1 VPVARLTENELKRKD
16 AIDAVRTAARLAMR
30 MKLRHILNEVENDLL
45 EEFERRLAAGEPFEL
60 DIRSVLKQVTEELD
74 S

>member
-1 VPVARLTENELKRKD
+1 MARLTDNELARKD

-30 MKLRHILNEVENDLL
+30 IKLRHVLNEVENDLL

-60 DIRSVLKQVTEELD
+60 DVKSVLEQVTEGLR
-74 S
+74 

>member
-1 VPVARLTENELKRKD
+1 MARLTENELARKD

-30 MKLRHILNEVENDLL
+30 IKLRHILNEVESDLL
-45 EEFERRLAAGEPFEL
+45 EEFDRRVADGAPFEL
-60 DIRSVLKQVTEELD
+60 DIKSVLAQVTRELD

>member
-1 VPVARLTENELKRKD
+1 MARLTENELKRKD